1 MDESSQPK
9 PLSALQNSDNFY
21 LYLVDQT
28 NDFEVRTC
36 SFILLLS
43 ALQTKYMLIILCIS
57 AFILFLL
64 KKGLWKWSTD
74 RSF

>member
-43 ALQTKYMLIILCIS
+43 ALQTKYILIILCIS

-74 RSF
+74 ISF